1 MATFAPSFLD
11 MAQNLGKYIGLILL
25 MVFVKTWPDKQEI
38 TETHEAMPQTRC
50 ICTLQSEQSIT
61 ERAIA
66 HLFAEQIAIPYY
78 ISGEIPGY
86 HPQHSK
92 STRVQTSNKHNRYGT
107 QSILSDKSI
116 HSSASIHY
124 HVIDY
129 YIYTLEHI
137 LI

>member
-1 MATFAPSFLD
+1 MQPQKWK
-11 MAQNLGKYIGLILL
+11 MVLGLVKYISLVLL
-25 MVFVKTWPDKQEI
+25 MVFSTMWMDEMEY
-38 TETHEAMPQTRC
+38 TEPQEAMPP
-50 ICTLQSEQSIT
+50 ICHICYFRSEQPIAEKT
-61 ERAIA
+61 IA
-66 HLFAEQIAIPYY
+66 HLYAEQLAIPVY
-78 ISGEIPGY
+78 ISGEISGY

-107 QSILSDKSI
+107 QSILSDKFI

>member
-1 MATFAPSFLD
+1 
-11 MAQNLGKYIGLILL
+11 MAQKLGKYIGLILL
-25 MVFVKTWPDKQEI
+25 MVFVKTWTDKQEI

-50 ICTLQSEQSIT
+50 MCTLQSEQSIT
-61 ERAIA
+61 EKAIA
-66 HLFAEQIAIPYY
+66 HLYAEQLAIPVY
-78 ISGEIPGY
+78 ISGEISGY

-107 QSILSDKSI
+107 QSILSDKFI

-129 YIYTLEHI
+129 YIYTLEHS

>member
-1 MATFAPSFLD
+1 
-11 MAQNLGKYIGLILL
+11 MAQKLGKYIGLILL
-25 MVFVKTWPDKQEI
+25 MVFVKTWTDKQEI

-50 ICTLQSEQSIT
+50 MCTLQSEQSIT
-61 ERAIA
+61 EKAIA
-66 HLFAEQIAIPYY
+66 HLYAEQLAIPVY
-78 ISGEIPGY
+78 ISGEISGY